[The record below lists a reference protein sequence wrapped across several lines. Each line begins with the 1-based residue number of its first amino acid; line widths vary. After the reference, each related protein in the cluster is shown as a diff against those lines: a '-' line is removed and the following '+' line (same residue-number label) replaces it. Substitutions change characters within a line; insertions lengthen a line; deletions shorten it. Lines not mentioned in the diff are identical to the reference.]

1 MDSPSPSIVK
11 WTSVSREELLLK
23 LLSIVIASEVGRWR
37 QATIIVALSWL
48 AIWFLLNK
56 RSFEIRFK
64 SKSTREKKLTPSPRV
79 VDKGLLRGGSSMTA
93 KELTYPRVDE
103 NYWFYIENHTIVMK
117 QSLHLIPEMAAKN
130 LIPKAGISVCVMWP
144 FTFSGRSPG
153 QEVSRFNESQPQ
165 ANAILRLTEIR
176 DLYSRCD
183 NNSKSSL
190 SAYKNNR
197 W

>member
-37 QATIIVALSWL
+37 QA
-48 AIWFLLNK
+48 LNK

-93 KELTYPRVDE
+93 KELTHPRVDE

-117 QSLHLIPEMAAKN
+117 QSLQLIPEMAAKN

-144 FTFSGRSPG
+144 FTFSGRCPG